1 VLQKLQTTNISIAKS
16 NKITK
21 SISDK
26 LSILHNLQMQNKSIF
41 KSNKITKTI
50 PKKVE
55 ENETEIPV
63 FMTLSK
69 LDWDNN
75 EIHAGIIKDPT
86 AKGGLRYQVIEPVLS
101 ERDQKAFE
109 IIKKL
114 LITELSVSL
123 TESESGYSEMEPS
136 CLLRYLLTIGEAPN
150 GLMFELKS
158 KRSGEGFF
166 TEYLPP

>member
-1 VLQKLQTTNISIAKS
+1 MRLNILKDKLSVFQKLQTQTKNIVKS
-16 NKITK
+16 KRITR
-21 SISDK
+21 
-26 LSILHNLQMQNKSIF
+26 
-41 KSNKITKTI
+41 KTI
-50 PKKVE
+50 SKVE
-55 ENETEIPV
+55 EETNIPQ

-101 ERDQKAFE
+101 ERDKKAFE

-123 TESESGYSEMEPS
+123 TE
-136 CLLRYLLTIGEAPN
+136 I
-150 GLMFELKS
+150 KS
-158 KRSGEGFF
+158 KKDAERRLKKKITSMIKK
-166 TEYLPP
+166 YRLKIPPKNIEKINYFAVRDFVHLGKIEPLMRDHMI